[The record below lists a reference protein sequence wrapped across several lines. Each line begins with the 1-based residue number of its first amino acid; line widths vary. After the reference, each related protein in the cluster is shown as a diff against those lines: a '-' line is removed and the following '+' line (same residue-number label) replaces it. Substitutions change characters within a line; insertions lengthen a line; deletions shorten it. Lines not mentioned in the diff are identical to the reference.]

1 MINSCISRSYQ
12 HHTNQLDGI
21 RTDGALVVI
30 PQQGEAPSKPSKKA
44 LLLLGGATSVD
55 LLSPTRAELLT
66 SKLSEF
72 PLLAEALLFLLICV
86 VIAKLSSDLG
96 KEHSKRFLAY
106 TS

>member
-1 MINSCISRSYQ
+1 MINSCISRVYQ
-12 HHTNQLDGI
+12 QHTNQLDGI

-30 PQQGEAPSKPSKKA
+30 PQKEEASSKPSKKA
-44 LLLLGGATSVD
+44 LLLLGSATSAD
-55 LLSPTRAELLT
+55 LLSPTRTELLT
-66 SKLSEF
+66 TKLSEF

-96 KEHSKRFLAY
+96 KDHSKRFLAY